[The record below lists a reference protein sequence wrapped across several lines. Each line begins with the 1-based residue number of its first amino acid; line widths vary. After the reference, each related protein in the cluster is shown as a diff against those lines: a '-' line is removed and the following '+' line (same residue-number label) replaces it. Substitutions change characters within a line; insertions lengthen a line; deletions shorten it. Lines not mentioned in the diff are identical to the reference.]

1 MPIPASTPEDT
12 QLATGWQRRH
22 VLKAGALAVGAGLL
36 GRFANAAGS
45 SGISPG
51 DYLQMDAWDMA
62 NAVQKGEI
70 SPENL
75 LSAAMARCDAV
86 NPKVNAVNMRHDEYA
101 TALLKARR
109 ASGAPATG
117 TLAGVPILIKDLN
130 TYLEGTSTSNGC
142 RLYKNAPPAPH
153 TSTLITRYQA
163 AGAVP
168 FGKTTCPEFGL
179 TTTTESLL
187 WGQTRNPWNLAKS
200 AGGSSGGAASAVA
213 AGIVP
218 VAHATDGGGSIR
230 IPASYC
236 GLVGL
241 KPTRY
246 RTPSGPGKYEGWF
259 GASVANVV
267 SRNVRDMALFM
278 DAGQGHEAGSPY
290 WAKPLV
296 RPYVEELR
304 TAPGRLRVGLVR
316 DSLTGS
322 PLDPAVAKVLDDTAK
337 RLTALGHNV
346 EEVRLNVDPRQLFGA
361 HGSVIGDAL
370 LTMVHD
376 REQVLGRAATADDY
390 ERITQVVLDRA
401 QKVTGEGLYRARQ
414 SFETI
419 GGYMEQQFDTYDVI
433 LSPVT
438 ANLTPDLGL
447 LSLNQPWD
455 SYAHNAMGS
464 AAFTVLA
471 NVSGQ
476 PAISLPVGMSDS
488 GLPIGMMFTGP
499 LGGEDV
505 LLRLSAQIEQDRP
518 FARLPVL

>member
-22 VLKAGALAVGAGLL
+22 VLKAGALTVGAGLL

-51 DYLQMDAWDMA
+51 EYLQMDAWDMA
-62 NAVQKGEI
+62 KAVQKGEI
-70 SPENL
+70 SPQNL

-86 NPKVNAVNMRHDEYA
+86 NPKVNAVNMRHDDYA
-101 TALLKARR
+101 NALLKART
-109 ASGAPATG
+109 ASGASTTG
-117 TLAGVPILIKDLN
+117 ALAGVPILIKDLN
-130 TYLEGTSTSNGC
+130 TYLEGTRTTNGC
-142 RLYKNAPPAPH
+142 RLYKDAPLAPH

-259 GASVANVV
+259 GASVGNVV

-278 DAGQGHEAGSPY
+278 DAGYGHEAGSPY
-290 WAKPLV
+290 WAKPLE
-296 RPYVEELR
+296 RSYVEELR
-304 TAPGRLRVGLVR
+304 TAPGRLRIGVVR
-316 DSLTGS
+316 DSLTGA
-322 PLDPAVAKVLDDTAK
+322 PLDPEVERVLSDTAQ
-337 RLTALGHNV
+337 RLAAQGPEV
-346 EEVRLNVDPRQLFGA
+346 EELRLSIDPRQLFGA

-390 ERITQVVLDRA
+390 ERITRVVLDRA

-419 GGYMEQQFDTYDVI
+419 GGYMEDQFQKFDVI

-438 ANLTPDLGL
+438 ANVTPDLGL
-447 LSLNQPWD
+447 LSLDQPWE

-464 AAFTVLA
+464 ASFTVLA

-476 PAISLPVGMSDS
+476 PAISLPVGMSNN